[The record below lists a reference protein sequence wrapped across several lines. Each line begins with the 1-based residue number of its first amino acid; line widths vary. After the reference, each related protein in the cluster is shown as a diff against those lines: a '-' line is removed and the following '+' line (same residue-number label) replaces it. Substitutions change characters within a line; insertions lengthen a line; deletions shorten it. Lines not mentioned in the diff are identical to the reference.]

1 MRKAALHNLGCKVNS
16 YETEAMT
23 QLLKKAGYEI
33 VSFQDQADVYIIN
46 TCSVTNMADR
56 KSRQMLHKAKKQN
69 PNAVVVAT
77 GCYVQTAT
85 EKVAQDL
92 SIDLVVGN
100 NRKKDIVEILNEYY
114 AEKEAGEQV
123 KEEYVIDINH
133 TDEYEN
139 LEISTVTEHTR
150 AHLKI
155 QDGCNNF
162 CSYCIIPYA
171 RGRIRSRTME
181 SIKAELERLSASGFK
196 EIVLTGINLSC
207 YDDNGKK
214 LIDVIEMA
222 DNVNG
227 IERIRLGSLDPE
239 VVTEDF
245 VERLGKI
252 KKICPHFHFSLQS
265 GCDKTL
271 KAMNRHYTSDE
282 YYEKCQLIRKYI
294 DNPAFTTDV
303 IVGFPGETEEDY
315 ISSREFVKKV
325 KFAELHVFKYS
336 KRDGTVAAK
345 MPNQIDEKI
354 KTLRSEDLIKTGEEL
369 TKEFRQ
375 AKIGQDTTVLF
386 EEKILLDNKEYW
398 VGHTVDYIKIA
409 VSEKENLEGQIRK
422 VNVKDF
428 LTNEIMLA
436 TM

>member
-133 TDEYEN
+133 TDEYED

-239 VVTEDF
+239 VVAEDF
-245 VERLGKI
+245 VERLGKV

-345 MPNQIDEKI
+345 MSNQIDEKI

>member
-23 QLLKKAGYEI
+23 QLLKKTGYEI

-133 TDEYEN
+133 TDEYED

-245 VERLGKI
+245 VERLGKV

-386 EEKILLDNKEYW
+386 EEKILLDNKKYW

-409 VSEKENLEGQIRK
+409 VPEKENLEGQIRK